1 MNYKYKYLK
10 YKNKYLN
17 TKKNITRGGSTNS
30 TLANDDEDFSTY
42 KSPPETWQTKER
54 EKNIIKINYKINL
67 DDYYIYID
75 RTFKIETL
83 KNEIINNDKDIFKIK
98 NLFKIANNQNEIL
111 KSVNFDNLYTNLY
124 KNIIIKHGE
133 TILDNNSSIE
143 STGIEYDATIIIL
156 DYYKQI
162 TLILREIIHRIYM
175 YNRSK
180 YFPRNKLFYTK
191 FPYFLINNDKYFTDG
206 EKTEYFIRK
215 KNIME
220 ILKIINLICKILYT
234 LKYNEDFLYLKIKHI
249 VEYYS
254 PWDTIE
260 NVKKHSAVG
269 TDIYDVPAG
278 KQHIAEFSQKYLDTR
293 PNFKN
298 FYMSLEVDTNIID
311 EIGNVYE
318 NMKQF
323 PDLNNST
330 SEEIIKKFKEEN
342 KTFSLTEDILKKIV
356 DTILTNT
363 NIISEEDLLK
373 EIFSFINKRDY
384 WFINEYELDNDEHLS
399 LLQENNDL
407 ISFIIILKS
416 KFRTHI
422 INNYSKT

>member
-1 MNYKYKYLK
+1 MA
-10 YKNKYLN
+10 N
-17 TKKNITRGGSTNS
+17 TKEK
-30 TLANDDEDFSTY
+30 
-42 KSPPETWQTKER
+42 
-54 EKNIIKINYKINL
+54 KNIIKINYELNS

-75 RTFKIETL
+75 KTSKIETL

-143 STGIEYDATIIIL
+143 STGIEDDATIIIPN
-156 DYYKQI
+156 YYEQI

-175 YNRSK
+175 YNRSED
-180 YFPRNKLFYTK
+180 FPRNKLFYTN
-191 FPYFLINNDKYFTDG
+191 FPYFLINNDEYFTDG
-206 EKTEYFIRK
+206 EETEYIVRK

-220 ILKIINLICKILYT
+220 ILEIINLICKILYT

-298 FYMSLEVDTNIID
+298 LYMSLEVDTNIID

-323 PDLNNST
+323 LIQFPDLNNST
-330 SEEIIKKFKEEN
+330 PEEIINKFKEEN

-356 DTILTNT
+356 DTILTNK
-363 NIISEEDLLK
+363 NIISVEDLLK

-384 WFINEYELDNDEHLS
+384 WFINENKRDYWFINEYELD
-399 LLQENNDL
+399 
-407 ISFIIILKS
+407 KS
-416 KFRTHI
+416 EFRTHI
-422 INNYSKT
+422 KNNYNKT

>member
-17 TKKNITRGGSTNS
+17 TKKNITRGGGLKSTNS
-30 TLANDDEDFSTY
+30 TLANDDDNFSIF
-42 KSPPETWQTKER
+42 KSPEDTWQTQKKK
-54 EKNIIKINYKINL
+54 KNIIKINYKINS

-75 RTFKIETL
+75 KTSKIETL

-124 KNIIIKHGE
+124 KNIIIEFGE

-143 STGIEYDATIIIL
+143 STVIEDDATIIIPN
-156 DYYKQI
+156 YYEQI

-175 YNRSK
+175 YNRSDK
-180 YFPRNKLFYTK
+180 FPRNLLFYTN
-191 FPYFLINNDKYFTDG
+191 FPYFLINNDEYFTDG
-206 EKTEYFIRK
+206 EQTEYIVRK

-220 ILKIINLICKILYT
+220 ILEIINLICKILYT
-234 LKYNEDFLYLKIKHI
+234 LENKEDFLYLKIKHI

-260 NVKKHSAVG
+260 SVKIHSGPV
-269 TDIYDVPAG
+269 DIYDVPAG

-298 FYMSLEVDTNIID
+298 FYMSLQVYTNFID
-311 EIGNVYE
+311 QIGNVYE

-323 PDLNNST
+323 LIQFPDLNNST
-330 SEEIIKKFKEEN
+330 PEEIINKFKEEN
-342 KTFSLTEDILKKIV
+342 KTFALTEDILKKIV
-356 DTILTNT
+356 DTILTNK
-363 NIISEEDLLK
+363 NIISVEDLLK

-384 WFINEYELDNDEHLS
+384 WFINEYELY
-399 LLQENNDL
+399 
-407 ISFIIILKS
+407 KS
-416 KFRTHI
+416 EFRTHI
-422 INNYSKT
+422 KNNYNTT